1 MEWGEFIK
9 IYGPMAIGWVIAAYL
24 GKFIL
29 DRYQSDIDSRVS
41 LSQAINNLAKLIE
54 ANNHNHGG

>member
-1 MEWGEFIK
+1 MDMGFTEFIK
-9 IYGPMAIGWVIAAYL
+9 VYGPLAIGWVIAGYL

-41 LSQAINNLAKLIE
+41 LSQAIHNLTQVIKS
-54 ANNHNHGG
+54 NHGDD